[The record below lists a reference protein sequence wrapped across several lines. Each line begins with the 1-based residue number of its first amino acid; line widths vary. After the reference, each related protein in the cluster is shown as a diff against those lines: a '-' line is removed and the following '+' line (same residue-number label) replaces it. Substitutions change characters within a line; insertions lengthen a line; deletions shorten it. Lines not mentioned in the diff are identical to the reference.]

1 MGLRLLAV
9 TVNAALFLAGLYF
22 EAHARNRQEVWS
34 AAAVAGVAVLNSA
47 ALTIGAGRG
56 RARPFRLRLRRIAV
70 IANTM
75 LAAAALLIAVLEALR
90 DPGQA
95 LVYGLGLAVPPLL
108 TLGALPPEPE
118 P

>member
-1 MGLRLLAV
+1 
-9 TVNAALFLAGLYF
+9 
-22 EAHARNRQEVWS
+22 
-34 AAAVAGVAVLNSA
+34 
-47 ALTIGAGRG
+47 
-56 RARPFRLRLRRIAV
+56 
-70 IANTM
+70 M